1 MKRTYVNK
9 SAQAKRAMRKRQ
21 AKKTQS
27 VARIAQEVLDKNVE
41 WKRLISDKIPT
52 TLATVSLVPLNSL
65 NGLLT
70 YDGPLIEQGDG
81 LNQRNGNRVQMRS
94 LKFNLT
100 LKYGATPVQVRMV
113 LIKYSNGYAISGP
126 SPLVPDLAT
135 FLQDPTKPFLS
146 PWLKDSGV
154 KYKKCYDKIHSC
166 GGSAIMTTTKKQVFF
181 SIKVN
186 DKNKKI
192 VFESGNSQVPDKN
205 RYCLFAIPNIVP
217 TLTSDIPAIEC
228 YSSCS
233 YTDM

>member
-1 MKRTYVNK
+1 MKKTYVNK

-27 VARIAQEVLDKNVE
+27 VAKTAQGVLVKNCE

-52 TLATVSLVPLNSL
+52 TLATVSQVPLDNL

-70 YDGPLIEQGDG
+70 YDGPLIPQGNDVT
-81 LNQRNGNRVQMRS
+81 QRNGNRVQLRS
-94 LKFNLT
+94 LKFKLS
-100 LKYGATPVQVRMV
+100 LKFGSQPVQVRMV

-126 SPLVPDLAT
+126 TPLVPDLAT

-146 PWLKDSGV
+146 PWLKDSGF
-154 KYKKCYDKIHSC
+154 KYKKCHDSIVML
-166 GGSAIMTTTKKQVFF
+166 GGTAIMTTTKKQKFF
-181 SIKVN
+181 NIEVK

-192 VFESGNSQVPDKN
+192 IFDSQVDQVPDKN

-217 TLTSDIPAIEC
+217 SLPADVPQIEC

-233 YTDM
+233 FTDM